1 MVLTAENSELNMQRG
16 ELENIVKKNEN
27 VCLNKEKP
35 DGEEARA
42 DEILRDDIYKEKL
55 DAKRRQILLKKQ
67 SISQLRALNK
77 NLLADCDK
85 KLVNDGYP
93 SDAELDKRKSQFAV

>member
-1 MVLTAENSELNMQRG
+1 MKLTEENSELNMQRG

-35 DGEEARA
+35 DGEEGRA

-55 DAKRRQILLKKQ
+55 EAKRRQILLKKQ
-67 SISQLRALNK
+67 SISQLRSQNK

-85 KLVNDGYP
+85 KLVTSGYP
-93 SDAELDKRKSQFAV
+93 SDAELDERKSQFAV